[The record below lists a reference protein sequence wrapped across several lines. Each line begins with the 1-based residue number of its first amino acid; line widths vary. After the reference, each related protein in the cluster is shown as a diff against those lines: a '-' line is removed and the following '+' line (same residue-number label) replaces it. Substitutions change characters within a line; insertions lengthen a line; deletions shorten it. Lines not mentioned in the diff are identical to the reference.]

1 MSNQDTWDIYFI
13 KIAKQVSENSKCLSR
28 KIGSVLVKDKAII
41 STGYNG
47 APRGVKH
54 CEDRT
59 TDFYEELDRMSPK
72 KEYCDGHCYDISSS
86 MNCSG
91 CGKLKKHPAMKN
103 GEKICPRRYLGYGS
117 AEGLHLC
124 SAGHAERNS
133 LIQAAR
139 NGICTKGSTLY
150 CNCPLPCKEC
160 MIEIINAGVE
170 RIVCYMGPDYDEYS
184 RILLCET
191 DIRLTQIDKSLC

>member
-1 MSNQDTWDIYFI
+1 MSNWDVYFLR
-13 KIAKQVSENSKCLSR
+13 IAKQVSENSKCLSR
-28 KIGSVLVKDKAII
+28 KIGSVLVKDKSII

-54 CEDRT
+54 CEERT
-59 TDFYEELDRMSPK
+59 VDFYKSLNRQNIDD
-72 KEYCDGHCYDISSS
+72 YCKGTCFNVSSS
-86 MNCSG
+86 MKCSE
-91 CGKLKKHPAMKN
+91 CGKIRKFSPMKN
-103 GEKICPRRYLGYGS
+103 GINICPRRFLGYGS

-124 SAGHAERNS
+124 QAGHAERNS

-170 RIVCYMGPDYDEYS
+170 RIVCYMGRDYDEYS

-191 DIRLTQIDKSLC
+191 DIRITQIDKSLC